1 VNLRKLLCATWATAL
16 ILAGASTTAAL
27 AQPAPAGLGLKHTVG
42 VDAFG
47 GGELTEGAAS
57 PDSLNALLTDS
68 LINDG
73 RFIVVERAGLG
84 GVQGEQQLGQS
95 GAATVGTVAKAN
107 QMIGAGLLVRGAVIK
122 FSSAAGGSGLSLG
135 GSLGGGLLGAG
146 GGAKTSKAVMTVSLR
161 LIDTT
166 TGQVLATATG
176 EGSATSKEVN
186 AGLINNRTG
195 ATAGANTF
203 KATPVGKAAE
213 IAIDQAVGKLSAGLG
228 NVPWSALVVDDRAG
242 VVYINAGADQN
253 VQPGLTLGAYRKG
266 ETLTDPGTGEVLDVQ
281 MTKIADIQVDAVREK
296 ISTAH
301 IVSGGAP
308 ERGDLLKLQ

>member
-1 VNLRKLLCATWATAL
+1 VKLNVLARAVTASVL
-16 ILAGASTTAAL
+16 ILTGASASVAL
-27 AQPAPAGLGLKHTVG
+27 AQPAPASLGLKHTVG

-57 PDSLNALLTDS
+57 SDSLNALLTDA

-95 GAATVGTVAKAN
+95 GAATAGTVAKSN
-107 QMIGAGLLVRGAVIK
+107 QLIGAGLLVRGAVTK
-122 FSSAAGGSGLSLG
+122 FSSAAGGGGLSLG
-135 GSLGGGLLGAG
+135 GSFGGGLLGG
-146 GGAKTSKAVMTVSLR
+146 GGGVKTNKAVMTVSLR

-166 TGQVLATATG
+166 SGQVVATATG
-176 EGSATSKEVN
+176 EGAATSKDVN
-186 AGLINNRTG
+186 AGLVNARTG
-195 ATAGANTF
+195 ATMGTNAF
-203 KATPVGKAAE
+203 RATPIGKAAE
-213 IAIDQAVGKLSAGLG
+213 VAIVIAVGKLSAGLG
-228 NVPWSALVVDDRAG
+228 NVPWSALVVDARSG

-281 MTKIADIQVDAVREK
+281 MTKIADIQVDSVREK

-308 ERGDLLKLQ
+308 ERGDMLKLE

>member
-1 VNLRKLLCATWATAL
+1 MKLRRRLCVAWAAIL
-16 ILAGASTTAAL
+16 VLAGASISPAL
-27 AQPAPAGLGLKHTVG
+27 AQTALGLKHTVG

-57 PDSLNALLTDS
+57 ADSLNALLTDA

-84 GVQGEQQLGQS
+84 GVQGEQQLGTT
-95 GAATVGTVAKAN
+95 GAATAGTVAKAN
-107 QMIGAGLLVRGAVIK
+107 QLIGAGLLVRGAVTK
-122 FSSAAGGSGLSLG
+122 FSSAAGGGGLSLG
-135 GSLGGGLLGAG
+135 GSFGGGLLGAG
-146 GGAKTSKAVMTVSLR
+146 GGMKTNKAVMTISLR

-176 EGSATSKEVN
+176 EGSATSKDVN
-186 AGLINNRTG
+186 AGLTNNRTG
-195 ATAGANTF
+195 ATLGTNAF
-203 KATPVGKAAE
+203 KATPVGRAAE

-253 VQPGLTLGAYRKG
+253 VQPGLMLGVDRKG
-266 ETLTDPGTGEVLDVQ
+266 ETLTDPGTGEVLDVA
-281 MTKIADIQVDAVREK
+281 MTKVGTIQVDAVREK

-308 ERGDLLKLQ
+308 VRGDILKVQ

>member
-1 VNLRKLLCATWATAL
+1 MKLRKRLCVAWATIL
-16 ILAGASTTAAL
+16 VLAGASAPPAL
-27 AQPAPAGLGLKHTVG
+27 AQAALGLKHTVG

-57 PDSLNALLTDS
+57 PDSLNALLTDA
-68 LINDG
+68 LISDG
-73 RFIVVERAGLG
+73 HFIVVERAGLG
-84 GVQGEQQLGQS
+84 SVQTEQQLGTT
-95 GAATVGTVAKAN
+95 GMATAATAAKTN

-122 FSSAAGGSGLSLG
+122 FSSAAGGGGLTLG
-135 GSLGGGLLGAG
+135 GSFGGGLLGAG
-146 GGAKTSKAVMTVSLR
+146 GGAKTNKAVMTVSLR

-186 AGLINNRTG
+186 AGLTNNRTG
-195 ATAGANTF
+195 ATLGTNAF

-213 IAIDQAVGKLSAGLG
+213 VAIDQAVGKLAAGLG

-253 VQPGLTLGAYRKG
+253 VQPGLTLGVDRKG
-266 ETLTDPGTGEVLDVQ
+266 ETLTDPGTGAVLDVQ
-281 MTKIADIQVDAVREK
+281 MTRIGTIQIDAVREK

-308 ERGDLLKLQ
+308 VRGDMLRVD

>member
-1 VNLRKLLCATWATAL
+1 MNLIVVTRAASAAVL
-16 ILAGASTTAAL
+16 ILAGAAASTAL
-27 AQPAPAGLGLKHTVG
+27 AQPAQAGLALKHTVG

-57 PDSLNALLTDS
+57 ADSLNALLTDA

-73 RFIVVERAGLG
+73 HFIVVERAGLG
-84 GVQGEQQLGQS
+84 SVQTEQQLGTT
-95 GAATVGTVAKAN
+95 GMATTGTVAKTN

-135 GSLGGGLLGAG
+135 GSFGGGLLGAG

-176 EGSATSKEVN
+176 EGSATSKSVN
-186 AGLINNRTG
+186 AGLTDNRTG
-195 ATAGANTF
+195 ATVGTNAF

-213 IAIDQAVGKLSAGLG
+213 IAIDQAVGKLAAGLG
-228 NVPWSALVVDDRAG
+228 KSPGPPWWSKTRRAS
-242 VVYINAGADQN
+242 
-253 VQPGLTLGAYRKG
+253 
-266 ETLTDPGTGEVLDVQ
+266 
-281 MTKIADIQVDAVREK
+281 
-296 ISTAH
+296 ST
-301 IVSGGAP
+301 STPAP
-308 ERGDLLKLQ
+308 TRTCSPA